1 MISVVIPAFNEE
13 GSIENTIKELHD
25 VLKKM
30 KFSRFEII
38 LIDDGSTDNT
48 KKITN
53 KLNIK
58 VISNPENIG
67 YGFSLKRGIT
77 KAKFETV
84 WIIDADQ
91 TYPIEE
97 FPRLYE
103 QYLKGFDM
111 VIGQRTGNFYTESPL
126 KFFLRRILKFLVE
139 FVATKKIPDINS
151 GMRIFNRD
159 TIKVFFPH
167 LSDTFS
173 FTTSSTLAYIMNKKF
188 VSFIPIKYK
197 KRAGRSKVNLFKDS
211 FKTSLGII
219 QCITYYNPLR
229 IFILFS
235 IICIFLSLMGF
246 MGSIFL
252 GLTSGFYLGI
262 GGLLLSLLI
271 LCIGLLADLLKQIM
285 DQTK

>member
-97 FPRLYE
+97 FPRLHE

-197 KRAGRSKVNLFKDS
+197 KRAGRSKVNLFMIR
-211 FKTSLGII
+211 SLKI
-219 QCITYYNPLR
+219 
-229 IFILFS
+229 S
-235 IICIFLSLMGF
+235 I
-246 MGSIFL
+246 
-252 GLTSGFYLGI
+252 
-262 GGLLLSLLI
+262 
-271 LCIGLLADLLKQIM
+271 
-285 DQTK
+285 

>member
-151 GMRIFNRD
+151 GMRLFNRD

-271 LCIGLLADLLKQIM
+271 LSIGLLADLLKQIM

>member
-13 GSIENTIKELHD
+13 DSIENIIKELLD

-30 KFSRFEII
+30 KLPSFEII
-38 LIDDGSTDNT
+38 LINDASTDNT
-48 KKITN
+48 LEITK
-53 KLNIK
+53 KLNIE

-67 YGFSLKRGIT
+67 YGFSLKRGIE

-84 WIIDADQ
+84 FIIDADQ

-97 FPRLYE
+97 FPKLYQE
-103 QYLKGFDM
+103 YLKGFDM
-111 VIGQRTGNFYTESPL
+111 VIGQRTGSFFIESSL

-139 FVATKKIPDINS
+139 FVASKKIPDINS

-167 LSDTFS
+167 LSDSFS

-197 KRAGRSKVNLFKDS
+197 KRTCQSKVNLFKDS

-235 IICIFLSLMGF
+235 IICISLSLIGF

-252 GLTSGFYLGI
+252 NLNSGYYLGI

>member
-38 LIDDGSTDNT
+38 LVDDGSTDKT
-48 KKITN
+48 KKITK

-97 FPRLYE
+97 FPKLYE

-111 VIGQRTGNFYTESPL
+111 VIGQRTGNFYIESPL

-173 FTTSSTLAYIMNKKF
+173 FSTSSTLAYIMNKKF

-246 MGSIFL
+246 MGSVFV

>member
-1 MISVVIPAFNEE
+1 
-13 GSIENTIKELHD
+13 
-25 VLKKM
+25 
-30 KFSRFEII
+30 
-38 LIDDGSTDNT
+38 
-48 KKITN
+48 
-53 KLNIK
+53 
-58 VISNPENIG
+58 
-67 YGFSLKRGIT
+67 
-77 KAKFETV
+77 
-84 WIIDADQ
+84 
-91 TYPIEE
+91 
-97 FPRLYE
+97 
-103 QYLKGFDM
+103 M
-111 VIGQRTGNFYTESPL
+111 VIGQRTGSFFIESSL

-139 FVATKKIPDINS
+139 FVASKKIPDINS

-167 LSDTFS
+167 LSDSFS

-188 VSFIPIKYK
+188 VSFITIKYK
-197 KRAGRSKVNLFKDS
+197 KRTGQSKVNLFKDS

-235 IICIFLSLMGF
+235 IICISLSLIGF

-252 GLTSGFYLGI
+252 NLNSGYYLGI

>member
-271 LCIGLLADLLKQIM
+271 LSIGLLADLLKQIM

>member
-111 VIGQRTGNFYTESPL
+111 VIGQRTGNFYIESPL

-271 LCIGLLADLLKQIM
+271 LSIGLLADLLKQIM

>member
-173 FTTSSTLAYIMNKKF
+173 FSTSSTLAYIMNKKF

>member
-1 MISVVIPAFNEE
+1 
-13 GSIENTIKELHD
+13 
-25 VLKKM
+25 
-30 KFSRFEII
+30 
-38 LIDDGSTDNT
+38 
-48 KKITN
+48 
-53 KLNIK
+53 
-58 VISNPENIG
+58 
-67 YGFSLKRGIT
+67 
-77 KAKFETV
+77 
-84 WIIDADQ
+84 
-91 TYPIEE
+91 
-97 FPRLYE
+97 
-103 QYLKGFDM
+103 
-111 VIGQRTGNFYTESPL
+111 
-126 KFFLRRILKFLVE
+126 
-139 FVATKKIPDINS
+139 
-151 GMRIFNRD
+151 MRIFNRD
-159 TIKVFFPH
+159 TIKDFFPH